1 METERVAALGA
12 PGGGFWGATV
22 VCMESRRC
30 AKPGA
35 NNPPSGVSSGLL
47 IAVAGSQMRTI
58 CLPGDIWQC
67 FEMLFAVL
75 TGWGRFLLAS
85 SGQRP
90 EMLLNPATEHG
101 TAHSPKCPEC

>member
-1 METERVAALGA
+1 METEGSGPRGARWRLLGRHHCLYGEPVLCEA
-12 PGGGFWGATV
+12 GCQQPAIRGLW
-22 VCMESRRC
+22 
-30 AKPGA
+30 
-35 NNPPSGVSSGLL
+35 PP
-47 IAVAGSQMRTI
+47 GSQMRTI
-58 CLPGDIWQC
+58 CPPGDIWQC